1 MTKRAWWMSLS
12 VLILEATASAAPVR
26 VATWNVQ
33 SVGAV
38 GTAEHTAAVAVLN
51 RVDADVLLLQEV
63 NGSTD
68 ETNAR
73 TLATEAGYAYTAFAP
88 QGSFGGLH
96 DAVFSKLPFT
106 DQRFY
111 ESSDLSVD
119 PTADEITRTFVRV
132 TVSVGGNDLTVMSL
146 HLKSGST
153 DNDEFRRAV
162 EALRVT
168 DALADLNPA
177 TDSYLIAGDMNEELG
192 DVLSPAAFSSIPA
205 GMPVSYS
212 LGSDLAVLLP
222 SPGIENDPFSAM
234 FSAGLTDPGAAQLDG
249 SWATRPSSGRRL
261 DYVLVSDT
269 LLQTWPDTQVYD
281 SADEGLGGSLPLA
294 GGRPSSTASGDA
306 SDHLLVFADL
316 DVPAGGGAGFQHP
329 GPGDLVLSE
338 FMANPSTCPDD
349 TGEWIEVYNRRNVAL
364 DLGGMEIV
372 DQGGSTGV
380 VGGHVIVPAHGLAL
394 LGRSD
399 AASFCGPVMPDG
411 FYGSTVY
418 LNNSTDSIALRY
430 GGATILQTPVYPAAA
445 ATAGV
450 SVQRD
455 PWSPQ
460 DWCLSTSPI
469 GAELATPGAMNSH
482 CPP

>member
-1 MTKRAWWMSLS
+1 MTKLTVWSMLS
-12 VLILEATASAAPVR
+12 VLILEATASAAPLR

-38 GTAEHTAAVAVLN
+38 GTAEHTAALAVLN

-63 NGSTD
+63 NGTTD
-68 ETNAR
+68 ETYAR

-96 DAVFSKLPFT
+96 DAVFSRLPFT
-106 DQRFY
+106 DQRFFA
-111 ESSDLSVD
+111 SSDLSVD
-119 PTADEITRTFVRV
+119 PNADEITRTFVRV
-132 TVSVGGNDLTVMSL
+132 TVSVGGNEITLMSL

-162 EALRVT
+162 ETLRIT
-168 DALADLNPA
+168 DALADLDPA
-177 TDSYLIAGDMNEELG
+177 NDNYLIAGDMNEELG
-192 DVLSPAAFSSIPA
+192 DVLNPSFFTAVPA

-212 LGSDLAVLLP
+212 LGSDLAALLP
-222 SPGIENDPFSAM
+222 IPGIDNDPFATM
-234 FSAGLTDPGAAQLDG
+234 FSAGLTDPGASQLDG

-261 DYVLVSDT
+261 DYVLVSDS

-281 SADEGLGGSLPLA
+281 SSDEGLGGSLPLA
-294 GGRPSSTASGDA
+294 GGAPSSTSSLDA

-316 DVPAGGGAGFQHP
+316 DVPAGGGGGFQHP
-329 GPGDLVLSE
+329 SPGDLVLSE
-338 FMANPSTCPDD
+338 FMANPATCPDD
-349 TGEWIEVYNRRNVAL
+349 TGEWIEVFNRRNHAL
-364 DLGGMEIV
+364 DLGGVEVV

-380 VGGHVIVPAHGLAL
+380 VSGHVIVPAHGIAL

-399 AASFCGPVMPDG
+399 AASWCGPVMPDG
-411 FYGSTVY
+411 FYGNTVY
-418 LNNSTDSIALRY
+418 LNNTTDSIALRY
-430 GGATILQTPVYPAAA
+430 GGVTLLQTPVYPAAA
-445 ATAGV
+445 ATSGV

-469 GAELATPGAMNSH
+469 GSELGTPGAINSP